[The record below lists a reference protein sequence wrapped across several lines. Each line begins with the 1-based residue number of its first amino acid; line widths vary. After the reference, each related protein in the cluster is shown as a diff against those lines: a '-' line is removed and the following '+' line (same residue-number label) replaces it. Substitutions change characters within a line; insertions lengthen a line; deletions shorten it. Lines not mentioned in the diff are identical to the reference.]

1 MFQTKYSFHTNY
13 FHWMFFLNHDRR
25 KLAPNLASVV
35 FNNKEEILHLMI
47 SVCLRWGCF
56 LIGRILM
63 KRPLSFQ
70 RRLVGSGSS
79 ARLKIWESGSPISSR
94 ILRRWCK
101 QLTFSYMTV
110 KEMLFLNFA
119 TCRLS
124 HWCKSEF
131 RFLNSD
137 ETVCCRW
144 GKLFAAADLLIIL
157 DRKGHA

>member
-1 MFQTKYSFHTNY
+1 MLFSITK
-13 FHWMFFLNHDRR
+13 
-25 KLAPNLASVV
+25 K
-35 FNNKEEILHLMI
+35 EILHLMI

-56 LIGRILM
+56 LIGWILM

-101 QLTFSYMTV
+101 QLTFSCVTV
-110 KEMLFLNFA
+110 KEMLFLNLV
-119 TCRLS
+119 TYRLS

-137 ETVCCRW
+137 ETISYRW
-144 GKLFAAADLLIIL
+144 GKLFARADLLMTIL
-157 DRKGHA
+157 DRKSNAGNLCAPGNNILMCPLLYL